1 MPKNYRTDSC
11 KILPLFLGLPL
22 ATKFKLIQIFYSS
35 EKRGLWLCLMTCSS
49 EMLQNLPYFWNK
61 KNHLGNIF
69 LVFHFMLLVLYFSP
83 LICPSLWVFLFQ
95 KYDKF

>member
-1 MPKNYRTDSC
+1 MQ

-49 EMLQNLPYFWNK
+49 EMLQNLPYFWFWNTKTRIVFFESRHRPGNSLGK
-61 KNHLGNIF
+61 KNKVHSTKSKREKKLQ
-69 LVFHFMLLVLYFSP
+69 
-83 LICPSLWVFLFQ
+83 WVFVFQ
-95 KYDKF
+95 